1 MRRAIALAVLA
12 VGLLGGWLWWS
23 SDRRRIHARFD
34 HAEELLAKSGAESQ
48 LDAFARVRGIVALF
62 APGFVVMARPYE
74 GTITDAQQL
83 AGIVSSYRGTSE
95 RISVTDAGRELE
107 LRPENATA
115 ELTTTV
121 TVDGVRG
128 GGPGRER
135 FRVRVAWRK
144 DEGAWRI
151 QEFEILEVLDTSGL
165 FF

>member
-1 MRRAIALAVLA
+1 VRRAIVLAVLVA
-12 VGLLGGWLWWS
+12 ALAGGWLWWG

-34 HAEELLAKSGAESQ
+34 RAEELFAKSGAESQ
-48 LDAFARVRGIVALF
+48 LDAFARVRGIVGLF

-83 AGIVSSYRGTSE
+83 AGIAASYRASAE
-95 RISVTDAGRELE
+95 RIAVHDSGRRLD
-107 LRPENATA
+107 LRPENGTA

-128 GGPGRER
+128 GSPGRER

-144 DEGAWRI
+144 DDGVWSI
-151 QEFEILEVLDTSGL
+151 QELEILEVLDTSGL
-165 FF
+165 FL

>member
-1 MRRAIALAVLA
+1 MRRVVVLAVLA
-12 VGLLGGWLWWS
+12 AVIVGGWLWWG

-34 HAEELLAKSGAESQ
+34 EVEQLFAKSGAESQ
-48 LDAFARVRGIVALF
+48 LDAFARVRGIVGHF

-74 GTITDAQQL
+74 ETITDAQQL
-83 AGIVSSYRGTSE
+83 AGIVASYRGSSE
-95 RISVTDAGRELE
+95 RITVTDAGRQLE